1 MQTEATE
8 PMEPRCLMRLAM
20 GVAGDLEL
28 YARQHGLS
36 PRDLLT
42 AMVMAERLISRMYP
56 GDPTSLRETV
66 FEAQAMFDAMTLPP
80 ELNEM
85 N

>member
-1 MQTEATE
+1 MAVAMQ
-8 PMEPRCLMRLAM
+8 
-20 GVAGDLEL
+20 VAGDLEL

-42 AMVMAERLISRMYP
+42 ATVMAERLISRMYP
-56 GDPTSLRETV
+56 GDETSLRETV
-66 FEAQAMFDAMTLPP
+66 FEAQAMFDALTLPP

>member
-1 MQTEATE
+1 
-8 PMEPRCLMRLAM
+8 
-20 GVAGDLEL
+20 
-28 YARQHGLS
+28 
-36 PRDLLT
+36 
-42 AMVMAERLISRMYP
+42 MVMAERLISRMYP